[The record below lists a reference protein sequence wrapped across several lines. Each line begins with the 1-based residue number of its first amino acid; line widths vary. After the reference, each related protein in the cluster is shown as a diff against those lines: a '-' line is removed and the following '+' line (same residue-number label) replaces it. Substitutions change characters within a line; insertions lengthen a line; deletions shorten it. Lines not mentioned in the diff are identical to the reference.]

1 MSQRTIV
8 VAFGGMSP
16 EHEVSVLT
24 AMQAISSLK
33 DTEYHLQPLYITKS
47 GRWLTGELLLE
58 LENYKN
64 IKQLEEDAIECTF
77 SHDDLGKPVLLE
89 TESKGIFSKPE
100 KHSIYAVIPA
110 FHGSEGENGAFQGT
124 CDMYNIP
131 FAGSGVL
138 ASSLGMDKVKAKE
151 LCRAHDI
158 PVTDGVS
165 FSEAEWQDGQ
175 DEIIDKITQLGFPV
189 ITKPVSLGSSIGVA
203 RAADRESLIDSIE
216 TAFRYDHDLVVE
228 EAITPLM
235 EINCSVLGYS
245 DNLETS
251 VCERPLGQEETL
263 SFEDKYQS
271 DGEGSKGMASA
282 DRVIP
287 ADISDELTAEIQELS
302 LKIFKTF
309 RASGVARLDFLVN
322 ADSKKVYFNEINT
335 IPGSFSFYLWEESG
349 MNMRELMLE
358 LIEIAIKKHRIKIGR
373 IRSYETN
380 LLSEKAVKGIKGL
393 KGGKDQAS

>member
-1 MSQRTIV
+1 MSQRILV

-33 DTEYHLQPLYITKS
+33 DTDYRLRPLYITKS
-47 GRWLTGELLLE
+47 GRWLTGDLLTE
-58 LENYKN
+58 LENFKDLN
-64 IKQLEEDAIECTF
+64 KLEEDATPCTF
-77 SHDDLGKPVLLE
+77 SHDDLGKPILLE
-89 TESKGIFSKPE
+89 TTGKGLFSKP
-100 KHSIYAVIPA
+100 KQYPIYAVLPA

-131 FAGSGVL
+131 FAGSGVF

-165 FSEAEWQDGQ
+165 FTEDEWGNQQ
-175 DEIIDKITQLGFPV
+175 NQILSNIDSLGFPV

-203 RAADRESLIDSIE
+203 RANDRESLIDTIE
-216 TAFRYDHDLVVE
+216 TAFRYDHSLVVE
-228 EAITPLM
+228 KAVTPLM

-245 DNLETS
+245 DNIQTS

-263 SFEDKYQS
+263 SFEDKYQN
-271 DGEGSKGMASA
+271 EEQGSKGMASA
-282 DRVIP
+282 DRIIP
-287 ADISDELTAEIQELS
+287 ADISDELAENIQKLS
-302 LKIFKTF
+302 KKIFKTF

-322 ADSKKVYFNEINT
+322 ADTREIYFNEINT

-349 MNMRELMLE
+349 MNMKELMLE
-358 LIEIAIKKHRIKIGR
+358 LIDIAIKKHRIKIGR

-393 KGGKDQAS
+393 KGSNNS